1 MSFLDPAQQAQQAQ
15 QQAASASSFLDPAQ
29 RAQQAAANADSPGLL
44 SKFGASVGN
53 VLDPSNA
60 RLSLTNLIKGGTQ
73 PKPKNAE
80 TRVNVFAPGLPNDDW
95 RVKVSVGQ
103 NSGIF
108 YQNADAGI
116 LNPLQ
121 STKGVVFP
129 YTPTI
134 STSFSA
140 GYTAQKLT
148 HSNYPAY
155 FYESSETAAISITG
169 DFTVQNVTEGQY
181 LLACIYFFRAA
192 TKMFYGKGEHA
203 GNPPPMLFLDGY
215 GKYYFPH
222 VPCVLTSFTH
232 TMAAEVDYIQIPG
245 KTTAAPPPP
254 NMVQDPQQRAATMA
268 LTAATLPALTRV
280 PTASQIQITLQPVYS
295 RRSVSEF
302 DLEQFAQGRLL
313 DRGFI

>member
-15 QQAASASSFLDPAQ
+15 QDKQLAD
-29 RAQQAAANADSPGLL
+29 NATARSIFSGFA
-44 SKFGASVGN
+44 SKFGISVGGI
-53 VLDPSNA
+53 LDPSNA

-73 PKPKNAE
+73 PKAKTAE
-80 TRVNVFAPGLPNDDW
+80 TRVNVSSPGLPNDDW
-95 RVKVSVGQ
+95 RIKVSVGQ

-108 YQNADAGI
+108 YQATDDAGI
-116 LNPLQ
+116 LNPLR
-121 STKGVVFP
+121 STKGVIFP

-140 GYTAQKLT
+140 GYTSQKLT

-155 FYESSETAAISITG
+155 FYEASETAAISITG
-169 DFTVQNVTEGQY
+169 DFTVQNVTDGQY

-192 TKMFYGKGEHA
+192 TKMFYGSGAHT

-232 TMAAEVDYIQIPG
+232 TMPNEVDYIQIPG
-245 KTTAAPPPP
+245 TNTSVPPAP
-254 NMVQDPQQRAATMA
+254 NVVQDPQQRAATLA
-268 LTAATLPALTRV
+268 LTAATLPPVTRV
-280 PTASQIQITLQPVYS
+280 PTASSIQILLQPVYS
-295 RRSVSEF
+295 RRSVREF
-302 DLEQFAQGRLL
+302 DLEQFAQGKLL
-313 DRGFI
+313 SRGFL

>member
-1 MSFLDPAQQAQQAQ
+1 MSFLDTIGSAVSGI
-15 QQAASASSFLDPAQ
+15 AS
-29 RAQQAAANADSPGLL
+29 

-53 VLDPSNA
+53 ILDPSNA
-60 RLSLTNLIKGGTQ
+60 RLSLTNLLKGGTQ
-73 PKPKNAE
+73 KKPKVAE

-95 RVKVSVGQ
+95 RIKVTVGQ

-108 YQNADAGI
+108 YQNSDAGI
-116 LNPLQ
+116 LTPLQ

-129 YTPTI
+129 YTPSIT
-134 STSFSA
+134 TSFSA

-155 FYESSETAAISITG
+155 YYDSSDTAAISITG

-192 TKMFYGKGEHA
+192 TKMFYGSGSHT
-203 GNPPPMLFLDGY
+203 GNPPPILFLDGY
-215 GKYYFPH
+215 GKQYFPH

-232 TMAAEVDYIQIPG
+232 TMPADVDYIQIPG
-245 KTTAAPPPP
+245 SEPLTGKPKSAL
-254 NMVQDPQQRAATMA
+254 QDPQQSSQEN
-268 LTAATLPALTRV
+268 LINTARTVSQLTRV
-280 PTASQIQITLQPVYS
+280 PTNSQIQITLQPVYS
-295 RRSVSEF
+295 RRSIADF

-313 DRGFI
+313 DRGFL

>member
-15 QQAASASSFLDPAQ
+15 QQAASAAAGAASS
-29 RAQQAAANADSPGLL
+29 AASGTASGFL
-44 SKFGASVGN
+44 SKFGASVGSI
-53 VLDPSNA
+53 LDPSNA

-73 PKPKNAE
+73 PKAKTAE
-80 TRVNVFAPGLPNDDW
+80 TRVNVFAPGLPKDDW
-95 RVKVSVGQ
+95 RIKVSVGQ

-121 STKGVVFP
+121 STKGVIFP

-140 GYTAQKLT
+140 GYTPQKLT

-192 TKMFYGKGEHA
+192 TKMFYGKGDHA
-203 GNPPPMLFLDGY
+203 GNPPPILFLDGY

-222 VPCVLTSFTH
+222 VPCVLTSFSH
-232 TMAAEVDYIQIPG
+232 TMAAEVDYLQIPG
-245 KTTAAPPPP
+245 ASAIAPPPP
-254 NMVQDPQQRAATMA
+254 NAVQDPQQRAATMA
-268 LTAATLPALTRV
+268 LTAATVPALTRV

-313 DRGFI
+313 DRGFL

>member
-1 MSFLDPAQQAQQAQ
+1 MSFLDPMQLAKQ
-15 QQAASASSFLDPAQ
+15 L
-29 RAQQAAANADSPGLL
+29 ANTATARSVFSGVA
-44 SKFGASVGN
+44 SKFGISVGGI
-53 VLDPSNA
+53 LDPSNA

-73 PKPKNAE
+73 PKAKTAE
-80 TRVNVFAPGLPNDDW
+80 TRVNVSSPGLPNDDW
-95 RVKVSVGQ
+95 RIKVSVGQ

-121 STKGVVFP
+121 STKGVIFP

-134 STSFSA
+134 STNFTA
-140 GYTAQKLT
+140 GYTSQKLT

-155 FYESSETAAISITG
+155 FYEASETTAISITG
-169 DFTVQNVTEGQY
+169 DFTVQNVTDGQY

-192 TKMFYGKGEHA
+192 TKMFYGLGAHA

-232 TMAAEVDYIQIPG
+232 TMPTEVDYIQIPG
-245 KTTAAPPPP
+245 TTTFAPPAP
-254 NMVQDPQQRAATMA
+254 NVMQDPQQRAATLA
-268 LTAATLPALTRV
+268 LTSATAAALTRV
-280 PTASQIQITLQPVYS
+280 PTVSSIQIILQPVYS
-295 RRSVSEF
+295 RRSVAEF
-302 DLEQFAQGRLL
+302 DLEQFAQGKLL
-313 DRGFI
+313 SRGFI